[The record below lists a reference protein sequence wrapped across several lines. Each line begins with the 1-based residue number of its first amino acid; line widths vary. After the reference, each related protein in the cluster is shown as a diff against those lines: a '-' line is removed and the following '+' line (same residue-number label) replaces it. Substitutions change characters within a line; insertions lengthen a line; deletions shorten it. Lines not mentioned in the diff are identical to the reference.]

1 MLVKWEAKKGYD
13 CDGYTYWDKS
23 REYKRWG
30 DAINKMIK
38 LIEAGYQEVRLEID
52 ERLYFDNFSI
62 IGDMFYL
69 RKIDDW
75 WWLYDSDKSY
85 FKEKIRPV

>member
-1 MLVKWEAKKGYD
+1 MLVRWQAKKGYD
-13 CDGYTYWDKS
+13 CDGYTYWDKAH
-23 REYKRWG
+23 EYKRWG

-38 LIEAGYQEVRLEID
+38 LVEAGYQEVRLEID